1 MRRLLYLVAL
11 ALITTTVLLSPIARG
26 QAGQNVTVEIEDNY
40 FEEADITVPVGTTVT
55 WVQTGNNSH
64 TTTSYD
70 GLWDSGLLPGGSGE
84 SFSYTFE
91 EPGTFAYFCRP
102 HEAMGMVGSVTVTDG
117 GVKDGG
123 GGSASS
129 EIG

>member
-1 MRRLLYLVAL
+1 MRRLFFLVAL
-11 ALITTTVLLSPIARG
+11 ALLTTTVLLSPIARG

-84 SFSYTFE
+84 SFSYTFY
-91 EPGTFAYFCRP
+91 EPGTFAYFCHIHP
-102 HEAMGMVGSVTVTDG
+102 FMMGSVTVSG
-117 GVKDGG
+117 GAE
-123 GGSASS
+123 ASS
-129 EIG
+129 S